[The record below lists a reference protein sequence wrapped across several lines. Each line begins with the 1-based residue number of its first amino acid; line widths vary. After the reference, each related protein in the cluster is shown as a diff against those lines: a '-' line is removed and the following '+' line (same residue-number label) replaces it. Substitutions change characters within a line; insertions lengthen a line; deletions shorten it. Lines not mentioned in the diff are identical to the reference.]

1 MRGGPRRGRVVA
13 GADLADKAGAQRVQL
28 GQHRVYRVHRHL
40 GGGGGA
46 GWGGGGGGVW
56 GRVWS

>member
-1 MRGGPRRGRVVA
+1 VRGGPRRGRVVA

-40 GGGGGA
+40 GGAGA
-46 GWGGGGGGVW
+46 AGSGRRAGGVW